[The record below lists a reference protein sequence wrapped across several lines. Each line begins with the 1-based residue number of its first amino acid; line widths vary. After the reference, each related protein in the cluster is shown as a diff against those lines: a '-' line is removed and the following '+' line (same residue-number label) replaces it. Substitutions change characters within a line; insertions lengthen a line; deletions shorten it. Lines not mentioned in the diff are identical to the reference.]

1 MAAVVIAGWS
11 APAEP
16 NLHRLSSHEARTRDR
31 HQVQVSEDYYLS
43 GSNRLRARSRP
54 TSWPSLRPSS
64 SGGFNAVAS
73 RTRNSGFTVMRW
85 LCRAWDFHLL
95 GPPAVCASAAHRRD
109 DRADYIYWTFLAQA
123 LCTLQLRS
131 IQYTVPERIALA
143 AGSTAAPL
151 RKLAAVILLLCLAVY
166 AAAQLHAAGI
176 NLERALSIDL
186 DTAVL
191 VYLLAIGSYMAIGG
205 FKSSIIA
212 SLVHAGLM
220 IATGLIAL
228 MGIAL
233 ALSQAPDP
241 LELFRA
247 AVAAAQGQDS
257 LSLSLFLLQTL
268 SYAAFGLS
276 LGLGLPTFLVRVFA
290 LEDTRRIG
298 IAKWTVI
305 GVTHGVVSIMILL
318 GILLHVLVPGIEN
331 PELGLIEFANVYMG
345 PLLTGVVLA
354 GIVAAI
360 SSTFEALL
368 IILSSAIGADLLG
381 EFIGGRLGKS
391 AARAVRVTITAVVA
405 ISVALIALA
414 TTATVFEMVIYS
426 VSALTSAFAPVML
439 VTSLRWRTSPTALTL
454 SMCVGFF
461 SSVAWIALGLDDTF
475 NSVLPASL
483 LALLVHLL
491 AVRLSR
497 NLS

>member
-1 MAAVVIAGWS
+1 MLVGFLIAMAAVVIAGWS
-11 APAEP
+11 VS
-16 NLHRLSSHEARTRDR
+16 LRKGTS
-31 HQVQVSEDYYLS
+31 SEDYYLS
-43 GSNRLRARSRP
+43 GRSYGP
-54 TSWPSLRPSS
+54 LVVGLS
-64 SGGFNAVAS
+64 VAAAG
-73 RTRNSGFTVMRW
+73 NSGFIMVGCVG
-85 LCRAWDFHLL
+85 LGYLL
-95 GPPAVCASAAHRRD
+95 GPPAFALPLGVMIG
-109 DRADYIYWTFLAQA
+109 DYIYWTFLARHVHA
-123 LCTLQLRS
+123 TTP
-131 IQYTVPERIALA
+131 IDTNTVPERIALA
-143 AGSTAAPL
+143 VSSTAAPL

-176 NLERALSIDL
+176 NLERALSIEL

-228 MGIAL
+228 MGIVL
-233 ALSQAPDP
+233 ALSQAPAP
-241 LELFRA
+241 LELFHA
-247 AVAAAQGQDS
+247 AIASAQGQDTP
-257 LSLSLFLLQTL
+257 SLSLFLLQTL

-305 GVTHGVVSIMILL
+305 GVTHGVVSTMILL

-331 PELGLIEFANVYMG
+331 AELGLIEFSNAYVG

-381 EFIGGRLGKS
+381 EFVGRLGKR
-391 AARAVRVTITAVVA
+391 AARAVRVVITAVVA
-405 ISVALIALA
+405 ISVALIALI

-439 VTSLRWRTSPTALTL
+439 VTSLRWRTSPTAIAL
-454 SMCVGFF
+454 SMCVGFV
-461 SSVAWIALGLDDTF
+461 SSVAWIALGLDDTL
-475 NSVLPASL
+475 NSVLPASF

-497 NLS
+497 NLF

>member
-1 MAAVVIAGWS
+1 MLAGFLIAMAAVVIAGWS
-11 APAEP
+11 VS
-16 NLHRLSSHEARTRDR
+16 LRKGTRG
-31 HQVQVSEDYYLS
+31 EDYYLS
-43 GSNRLRARSRP
+43 GRTYGPLVVGLS
-54 TSWPSLRPSS
+54 
-64 SGGFNAVAS
+64 VAAAG
-73 RTRNSGFTVMRW
+73 NSGFIMVGCVG
-85 LCRAWDFHLL
+85 LGYLL
-95 GPPAVCASAAHRRD
+95 GPPAFALPLGVMIG
-109 DRADYIYWTFLAQA
+109 DYIYWTFLARHVHA
-123 LCTLQLRS
+123 TTP
-131 IQYTVPERIALA
+131 INTNTVPERIALA

-176 NLERALSIDL
+176 NLERALSIGL

-305 GVTHGVVSIMILL
+305 GVTHGVVSVMILL